1 MFFGTY
7 SHTLDA
13 KGRLIIPAELRT
25 GLGDTFYVT
34 QNLDGCLSLY
44 PEADF
49 QALKEKLDTLPKI
62 TNEAAR
68 RLRRFYFANSR
79 QMEPDGQ
86 GRVLIPAQLREHAGL
101 KKDVILVGGVNKIEI
116 WDADRWSE
124 ESSYDDMN
132 EAAEHMAELG
142 LNV

>member
-86 GRVLIPAQLREHAGL
+86 GRVLIPGTLRAYASL
-101 KKDVILVGGVNKIEI
+101 KKKIVLLGVDDHVEV
-116 WDADRWSE
+116 WDEDLWKTYNE
-124 ESSYDDMN
+124 ETRPDDLIYDLN
-132 EAAEHMAELG
+132 GFEL
-142 LNV
+142 

>member
-86 GRVLIPAQLREHAGL
+86 GRVLIPGTLRTYASL
-101 KKDVILVGGVNKIEI
+101 KKKIVLLGVDDHVEV
-116 WDADRWSE
+116 WDEDLWKTYNE
-124 ESSYDDMN
+124 ETRPDDLIYDLN
-132 EAAEHMAELG
+132 GFEL
-142 LNV
+142 